1 VFSCPHPALTAVC
14 LVLLPATAACT
25 QQPADTPPPPPNA
38 DNVLSVQVRV
48 VAVTALVRDSKN
60 QLVNTLNKEDFTLL
74 EDKKP
79 QTLRYFN
86 RDNDLPLMIGL
97 MVDTSGSETPFFD
110 EEAKA
115 SGIFL
120 RSMLTRPEDKAFVVR
135 FDTDVLQLQKV
146 TSELP
151 RLEHALTL
159 LQLQH
164 DPRPGRGGGTLLWD
178 AVCAAAQQVAGKQPG
193 RRALVVMTDGDD
205 NGSIATL
212 DQAIELSQMADT
224 AVYSVL
230 YSEDPPEDPFRPH
243 RRFGLSGAEAMQHL
257 SQATGGRY
265 FRVSRDLPI
274 DKIYAQIEQDLRTQ
288 YRLGYTPPP
297 SAPNKYHS
305 LEVQAAGKHLKVQA
319 RAGYY
324 TPE

>member
-1 VFSCPHPALTAVC
+1 MNRYCPIAALALT
-14 LVLLPATAACT
+14 LLPAAAVRA
-25 QQPADTPPPPPNA
+25 QQPDDLPPPPPSA
-38 DNVLSVQVRV
+38 GNVLSVQVRV
-48 VAVTALVRDSKN
+48 VAIAALVRDSGN

-79 QTLRYFN
+79 QTIRYFN
-86 RDNDLPLMIGL
+86 HDNDLPLMIGL

-115 SGIFL
+115 GGLFL

-135 FDTDVLQLQKV
+135 FDTDVLQLQRV

-151 RLEHALTL
+151 ALEHALTL
-159 LQLQH
+159 LQLPH
-164 DPRPGRGGGTLLWD
+164 PPRPGPGGGGTLLWD

-205 NGSIATL
+205 NGSTATL
-212 DQAIELSQMADT
+212 DQAIELAQTADT

-230 YSEDPPEDPFRPH
+230 YSDDTPQDAFHSRL
-243 RRFGLSGAEAMQHL
+243 RFGLSGSEAMQHL

-265 FRVSRDLPI
+265 FRVSRSLPI
-274 DKIYAQIEQDLRTQ
+274 DKIYSQIEQDLRGQ

-305 LEVQAAGKHLKVQA
+305 IEIQAAGKHLKVQA